1 VKPTK
6 GETTGD
12 VVRSLIEA
20 FGEIPDHRRAQ
31 GRQYPLANFLALV
44 TAALFAGRRGLRSI
58 RRWALELTKPELGML
73 GLRRVPSIGAF
84 STILRDVNAPRCEE
98 TLSRWAASAAG
109 GRALGSLAID
119 GKTLRGSASGDEP
132 AVHLVSV
139 FATGIGSVLAQMPIE
154 RTNEAKKAVELL
166 DRIDLRGELVTGD
179 AAFTQREICTKV
191 LQRKGDYLLA
201 VKGNQPTLRSDCVAA
216 FEPPSSPLPPRESID
231 FESSRTTWR
240 RRSRK
245 GTAGSSGDVSR
256 SQIG

>member
-1 VKPTK
+1 MKPTK
-6 GETTGD
+6 GGTACD
-12 VVRSLIEA
+12 VVPSLLEA

-31 GRQYPLANFLALV
+31 GRRYPLANFLALV

-58 RRWALELTKPELGML
+58 RRWGLELTKPELGML
-73 GLRRVPSIGAF
+73 GLRKVPSIGAF
-84 STILRDVNAPRCEE
+84 STILRDVNERRCEE
-98 TLSRWAASAAG
+98 ALSRWAASAAG

-139 FATGIGSVLAQMPIE
+139 FATRIGSVLAQMPIE

-166 DRIDLRGELVTGD
+166 EQVDLRGELVTGD
-179 AAFTQREICTKV
+179 AAFTQREICEKV
-191 LQRKGDYLLA
+191 LAKQGDYLLT
-201 VKGNQPTLRSDCVAA
+201 VKDNQPTLRSDCAVA
-216 FEPPSSPLPPRESID
+216 FEPPSSPLPPREISD

-245 GTAGSSGDVSR
+245 RTAGSSGGASR
-256 SQIG
+256 SRIA